1 MDVTRQKWEGGRGY
15 VHRGPRELFPE
26 PRGLRYRALSSGRSD
41 ICFLKSLEV
50 GQARKEGRKKPRFIY
65 SGSSLSVIFPPAK
78 IDQFAFVVD
87 VQPPPPRFLI
97 LFRNFRLWCTFPLS
111 LSFSPCFFSP
121 LLLSFFFERGGKRG
135 GEGEKERKKAPRND
149 FETIPGSSVRSSRK
163 PSNFSPPQVLFVSST
178 RAIDPASL
186 SAWFTKRN
194 DNAILI
200 VPGASDLIVA
210 QLESILNLSI
220 GNCFLFCRVG
230 FLIGAGCLFW
240 EVVVTFKWYKME
252 WNFFFIRW

>member
-78 IDQFAFVVD
+78 IDQFAERRRRSTPSPSLLD
-87 VQPPPPRFLI
+87 
-97 LFRNFRLWCTFPLS
+97 TFSKLSTVMHFPSLS
-111 LSFSPCFFSP
+111 LFFSVFF
-121 LLLSFFFERGGKRG
+121 LSVASFLFFRKGRGRGGK
-135 GEGEKERKKAPRND
+135 KERKKAPRND

-186 SAWFTKRN
+186 SA
-194 DNAILI
+194 
-200 VPGASDLIVA
+200 
-210 QLESILNLSI
+210 
-220 GNCFLFCRVG
+220 
-230 FLIGAGCLFW
+230 
-240 EVVVTFKWYKME
+240 
-252 WNFFFIRW
+252 

>member
-78 IDQFAFVVD
+78 IDQFAERRRRSTPSPSLLD
-87 VQPPPPRFLI
+87 
-97 LFRNFRLWCTFPLS
+97 TFSKLSTVMHFPSLS
-111 LSFSPCFFSP
+111 LFFSVFF
-121 LLLSFFFERGGKRG
+121 LSVASFLFFRKGRGRGGK
-135 GEGEKERKKAPRND
+135 KERKKAPRND

-186 SAWFTKRN
+186 NAWFTKRN

-210 QLESILNLSI
+210 QLESILSLSI
-220 GNCFLFCRVG
+220 GNCFLFCRIG

>member
-78 IDQFAFVVD
+78 IDQFAERRRRSTPSPSLLD
-87 VQPPPPRFLI
+87 
-97 LFRNFRLWCTFPLS
+97 TFSKLSTVMHFPSLS

-121 LLLSFFFERGGKRG
+121 LLLSFFFERGGEEEGRRKEKKRL
-135 GEGEKERKKAPRND
+135 
-149 FETIPGSSVRSSRK
+149 ETISKLFQDHRSA
-163 PSNFSPPQVLFVSST
+163 PHVNPPTSLPPRFFLFRAQGLST
-178 RAIDPASL
+178 RP
-186 SAWFTKRN
+186 
-194 DNAILI
+194 
-200 VPGASDLIVA
+200 P
-210 QLESILNLSI
+210 
-220 GNCFLFCRVG
+220 
-230 FLIGAGCLFW
+230 
-240 EVVVTFKWYKME
+240 
-252 WNFFFIRW
+252 

>member
-121 LLLSFFFERGGKRG
+121 LLLSFFFERGGEEEGRRKEKKRL
-135 GEGEKERKKAPRND
+135 
-149 FETIPGSSVRSSRK
+149 ETISKLFQDHRSAPHVNPPTSL
-163 PSNFSPPQVLFVSST
+163 PPQVLFVSST

-210 QLESILNLSI
+210 QLESILSLSI

-240 EVVVTFKWYKME
+240 G
-252 WNFFFIRW
+252 